1 MRNGGTNFMK
11 HWYIFFVKSKLRHN
25 EIIIIVLRIQIQERK
40 LIEIL
45 LKEIEIESYI
55 LKHFD
60 G

>member
-1 MRNGGTNFMK
+1 MRCIQK
-11 HWYIFFVKSKLRHN
+11 HMISHILMVLFYQNV
-25 EIIIIVLRIQIQERK
+25 IVLRIQIQERK